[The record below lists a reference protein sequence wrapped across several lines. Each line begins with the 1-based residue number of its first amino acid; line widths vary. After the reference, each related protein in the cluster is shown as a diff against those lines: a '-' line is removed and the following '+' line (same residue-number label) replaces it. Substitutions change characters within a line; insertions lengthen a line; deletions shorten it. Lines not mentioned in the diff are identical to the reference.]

1 MDLFLD
7 VERWG
12 MDDEVGPVLLVLAAP
27 DQLRIQI
34 PIAPLVGHAHG
45 RLLVLAQDRLVLGRR
60 DVLAGG
66 VVVDEGL
73 DGERCGALLLPCHG
87 QVSSGAGAGDW
98 WMD

>member
-27 DQLRIQI
+27 DQLRIQV

-45 RLLVLAQDRLVLGRR
+45 GLLVLAQDRFEFGRR
-60 DVLAGG
+60 DVLARG

-73 DGERCGALLLPCHG
+73 DGERGGRGLLTGHWLA
-87 QVSSGAGAGDW
+87 QDQW
-98 WMD
+98 